1 MKSTFITISGLF
13 VFFLMSFVSIRSTQ
27 STESSLEGPWKLK
40 SIHIYED
47 NRIIDTIVSSEEYKQ
62 IKIYSEGKVMWTR
75 YVPKDSAEW
84 FGYGS
89 YKVID
94 GTLEETLEYGSSSMM
109 KIIDTMRVFKFK
121 LEVSKDHFSQI
132 TVDANGQ
139 YTQSENYDRIID

>member
-1 MKSTFITISGLF
+1 MKPKLIPTAGIVLI
-13 VFFLMSFVSIRSTQ
+13 LMSFVSVKFTQ
-27 STESSLEGPWKLK
+27 SVETGLEGPWKLK

-89 YKVID
+89 YKVTD

-109 KIIDTMRVFKFK
+109 KIIDTMRVFRFK
-121 LEVSKDHFSQI
+121 LEVSKNNFSQI

-139 YTQSENYDRIID
+139 YTQAENYERIKE

>member
-1 MKSTFITISGLF
+1 MKSTLIPIFGLLLL
-13 VFFLMSFVSIRSTQ
+13 FLMSFISIRPPQ
-27 STESSLEGPWKLK
+27 STKTSLEGPWKLK

-47 NRIIDTIVSSEEYKQ
+47 NHIIDTIVSSEEYKQ

-89 YKVID
+89 FKVI
-94 GTLEETLEYGSSSMM
+94 GETLEETLEYGSSSMM

-121 LEVSKDHFSQI
+121 LEISNDHYSQI
-132 TVDANGQ
+132 SVDANGQ
-139 YTQSENYDRIID
+139 YSQAENYERIKE

>member
-1 MKSTFITISGLF
+1 MKPKLIPIAGIVLI
-13 VFFLMSFVSIRSTQ
+13 LMSFVSVKFTQ
-27 STESSLEGPWKLK
+27 SVETGLEGPWKLK

-89 YKVID
+89 YKVTD

-109 KIIDTMRVFKFK
+109 KIIDTMRVFRFK
-121 LEVSKDHFSQI
+121 LEVSKNSFSQI

-139 YTQSENYDRIID
+139 YTQAENYERIKD

>member
-1 MKSTFITISGLF
+1 MKPKLIPIAGIVLI
-13 VFFLMSFVSIRSTQ
+13 LMSFVSVKFTQ
-27 STESSLEGPWKLK
+27 SVETELEGPWKLK

-89 YKVID
+89 YKVND
-94 GTLEETLEYGSSSMM
+94 GFLEETLEYGSTSMM

-121 LEVSKDHFSQI
+121 LEVSRDNFSQI
-132 TVDANGQ
+132 TVDSNGQ
-139 YTQSENYDRIID
+139 YTQAENYERIKK

>member
-1 MKSTFITISGLF
+1 MKTKLISVFALLLLMLGLISFNPILST
-13 VFFLMSFVSIRSTQ
+13 STD
-27 STESSLEGPWKLK
+27 LEGPWKLK

-47 NRIIDTIVSSEEYKQ
+47 NRIIDTIASSEEYKQ

-89 YKVID
+89 YKVNN
-94 GTLEETLEYGSSSMM
+94 GFLEETLEYGSTSMM

-121 LEVSKDHFSQI
+121 LEFTKDEFSQI

-139 YTQSENYDRIID
+139 YTQAENYERIKK